1 MKRSFQTAFRVVAN
15 EVMPILTSFFEITK
29 EVFIFLGDHKSF
41 VVAVFSAIAVAAGVA
56 LIPMAKLAAAT
67 IISYSS
73 FIAIGAAVAAFGVIL
88 AAVTDDIYNFLRGN
102 DSVIAELSKK
112 WPIVGDVIKGLK
124 DAFELYFTI
133 MGGIIGKFA
142 DYLES
147 PKQILQ
153 DIIDLFNHITDTPF
167 SDIAEDLISGLN
179 NLPLVGGFLETNES
193 TVQLLSSANQKIQA
207 ADAAPI
213 NSQTTNTIQSQSTR
227 QGDKSFVVNGGIN
240 VSADNSAVSGESAS
254 RETAKAMSDE
264 LNRMVDSFDDG
275 VEA

>member
-1 MKRSFQTAFRVVAN
+1 
-15 EVMPILTSFFEITK
+15 
-29 EVFIFLGDHKSF
+29 
-41 VVAVFSAIAVAAGVA
+41 
-56 LIPMAKLAAAT
+56 
-67 IISYSS
+67 
-73 FIAIGAAVAAFGVIL
+73 
-88 AAVTDDIYNFLRGN
+88 
-102 DSVIAELSKK
+102 
-112 WPIVGDVIKGLK
+112 
-124 DAFELYFTI
+124 